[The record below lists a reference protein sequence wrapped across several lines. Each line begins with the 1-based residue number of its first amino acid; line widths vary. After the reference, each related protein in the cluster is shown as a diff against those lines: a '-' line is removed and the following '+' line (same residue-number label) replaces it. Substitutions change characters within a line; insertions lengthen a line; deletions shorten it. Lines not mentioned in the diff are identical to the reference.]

1 MAGRTRNGSTG
12 GGTGGGGSGGQT
24 GGGGQGGGTP
34 DVDRCAL
41 HFTTPLQGPD
51 PAVVAGLTE
60 GTELDVEVQ
69 AGSPYPRVVCK
80 VPGTGQIAGSLAAA
94 QELADLIACWAD
106 GHRYRGTVIGPQ
118 SPPMIRVFRS
128 RRPGG

>member
-1 MAGRTRNGSTG
+1 MAGRTLSGPTG
-12 GGTGGGGSGGQT
+12 GGTGGGSGSGQSS
-24 GGGGQGGGTP
+24 GGGGGGSTH

-51 PAVVAGLTE
+51 PAVVASLTE
-60 GTELDVEVQ
+60 GAELEIEVQ

-94 QELADLIACWAD
+94 QELADLIACWTN
-106 GHRYRGTVIGPQ
+106 GHRYRGTVVGPQ

>member
-1 MAGRTRNGSTG
+1 MAGRTRSGSTG
-12 GGTGGGGSGGQT
+12 GGTSGGGQT
-24 GGGGQGGGTP
+24 GAGGGGGGGTP

-41 HFTTPLQGPD
+41 NFTTPLQGPD
-51 PAVVAGLTE
+51 PAVVATLTE
-60 GTELDVEVQ
+60 GSELDVEVQ

-106 GHRYRGTVIGPQ
+106 GHRYRGTVVGPQ

-128 RRPGG
+128 GRPGG